1 MQIRVGSLFKAWKE
15 IGMQLNPMHLKI
27 SGLLAG
33 RLFRIPE
40 YQRAYAWGSR
50 QRSDLFNDILN
61 VKRSGREHFMATIV
75 ALARENRLIGA
86 DEYRTVE
93 IVDGQQRVTTIVI
106 LMKAIEKALDT
117 QDAMQS
123 RVRRETSEL
132 LVKHDDHS
140 LVLLQTN
147 HDSSSVFT
155 DYIRKGE
162 INQAEAKTAADLNV
176 VDAAREC
183 EAFVAEWAADKPI
196 IELVATIRNQL
207 SVIYHEIS
215 DEATVYRVF
224 EVLNSRGLDVKWI
237 DKLKSQ
243 LMALIFEHLEGG
255 GRAEAVR
262 EMQVI
267 WQDIYRTLG
276 LRGNLGD
283 EALRF
288 AGTLSLPSR
297 PNRIIGQ
304 EDAAAE
310 LARAAGTQV
319 STIAAVGFRLKAV
332 VQAVD
337 ALDRNVRLAA
347 VTKISHARFVA
358 TAILLR
364 KFVPEV
370 EQRLLS
376 TWERVTFR
384 IFGLGG
390 ADTRYKVGDFVRLGY
405 QIGASMIA
413 QQDAEAGLISLG
425 RDWAMDDV
433 IVGSD
438 YWSNCYDGW
447 TEELRYLLYRY
458 DEHLATEAGEKFN
471 TSEWN
476 KIWTEDA
483 ARSIEHI
490 QPQSSGAD
498 YIHHLGNLTMLP
510 HKVNSSLKDKP
521 PADKAAA
528 YRSCGL
534 HATRK
539 IGEAIEG
546 GVAWDE
552 AAVLAR
558 AKLIEDFV
566 RKEWAD

>member
-1 MQIRVGSLFKAWKE
+1 
-15 IGMQLNPMHLKI
+15 MQLNPMHLRI

-93 IVDGQQRVTTIVI
+93 IVDGQQRITTIVI
-106 LMKAIEKALDT
+106 LLKAIEKALDM
-117 QDAMQS
+117 QDTMQA

-132 LVKHDDHS
+132 LVKHDEHS

-162 INQAEAKTAADLNV
+162 INEAEARTAADLNV

-183 EAFVAEWAADKPI
+183 EAFVAEWAADKPL
-196 IELVATIRNQL
+196 IELVVAIRNQL

-262 EMQVI
+262 EMQVV

-288 AGTLSLPSR
+288 AGTLSLSSR

-310 LARAAGTQV
+310 LARMAGTQV
-319 STIAAVGFRLKAV
+319 NTIAAVGSRLKAV

-337 ALDRNVRLAA
+337 ALDRNVRLKA
-347 VTKISHARFVA
+347 VTKIAHARFVA
-358 TAILLR
+358 TAVLLR
-364 KFVPEV
+364 KFEPDV
-370 EQRLLS
+370 ERRLLA

-390 ADTRYKVGDFVRLGY
+390 ADTRHKVGDFVRLGY
-405 QIGASMIA
+405 RIAADRISDQDIEASLLALGKDWTMDAIIA
-413 QQDAEAGLISLG
+413 GT
-425 RDWAMDDV
+425 
-433 IVGSD
+433 D

-447 TEELRYLLYRY
+447 TEELRYLLFRY
-458 DEHLATEAGEKFN
+458 DEHLATAAGLPFN
-471 TSEWN
+471 ASEWN
-476 KIWTEDA
+476 KIWIEDA

-490 QPQSSGAD
+490 QPQGSGAD
-498 YIHHLGNLTMLP
+498 YMHHLGNLTMRP
-510 HKVNSSLKDKP
+510 PRVNSSLQDKP

-539 IGEAIEG
+539 VGEAIEG
-546 GVAWDE
+546 GTAWDE
-552 AAVLAR
+552 TAVQVR
-558 AKLIEDFV
+558 TKLIEAFV

>member
-1 MQIRVGSLFKAWKE
+1 
-15 IGMQLNPMHLKI
+15 MQLNPMHLRI

-93 IVDGQQRVTTIVI
+93 IVDGQQRITTIVI
-106 LMKAIEKALDT
+106 LLKAIEKALDT
-117 QDAMQS
+117 QDAMQA

-132 LVKHDDHS
+132 LVKHDEHS

-162 INQAEAKTAADLNV
+162 INQAEARTAADLNV

-183 EAFVAEWAADKPI
+183 EAFVAEWAADKPL
-196 IELVATIRNQL
+196 IELVVAIRNQL

-224 EVLNSRGLDVKWI
+224 EILNSRGLDVKWI

-243 LMALIFEHLEGG
+243 LMALIFEHLDGG

-262 EMQVI
+262 EMQVV

-288 AGTLSLPSR
+288 AGTLSLSSR

-310 LARAAGTQV
+310 LARLAGTQV
-319 STIAAVGFRLKAV
+319 NTIAAVGSRLKAV

-337 ALDRNVRLAA
+337 ALDRNVRLKA
-347 VTKISHARFVA
+347 VTKIAHARFVA

-364 KFVPEV
+364 KFEPDV
-370 EQRLLS
+370 ERRLLA

-390 ADTRYKVGDFVRLGY
+390 ADTRHKVGDFVRLGY
-405 QIGASMIA
+405 RIAADRISEQDIEASLLALGKDWTM
-413 QQDAEAGLISLG
+413 DAI
-425 RDWAMDDV
+425 
-433 IVGSD
+433 IVGAD

-447 TEELRYLLYRY
+447 TEELRYLLFRY
-458 DEHLATEAGEKFN
+458 DEHLAGAAGLPFN
-471 TSEWN
+471 ASEWN

-483 ARSIEHI
+483 AKSIEHI
-490 QPQSSGAD
+490 QPQGSGVD
-498 YIHHLGNLTMLP
+498 YVHHLGNLTMLP
-510 HKVNSSLKDKP
+510 PRVNSSLQDKP

-539 IGEAIEG
+539 VGEAIEG
-546 GVAWDE
+546 GTAWD
-552 AAVLAR
+552 ATAVQAR
-558 AKLIEDFV
+558 TKLIEAFV